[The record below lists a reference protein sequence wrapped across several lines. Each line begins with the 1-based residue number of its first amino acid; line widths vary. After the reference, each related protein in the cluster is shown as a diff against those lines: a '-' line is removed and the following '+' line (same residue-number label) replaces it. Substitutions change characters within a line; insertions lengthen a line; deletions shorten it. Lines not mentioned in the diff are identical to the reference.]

1 MQAEFSFLHSMCT
14 LYNISRRLTRYV
26 SLNVA
31 QERVGRVGGVRNL
44 GQVVVGVSTDGS
56 FPTTTPLMPKI
67 SKANKTYAQ
76 EMAAKWHKYERFM
89 AKRTALIRTYP
100 NYQDVMNTTYQEA
113 ATLPVNFM
121 PKDQAER
128 DEFAGQMEE
137 CIRTLESSDELLDH
151 FRVASAAFFLCRKI
165 QHDTIDRGE
174 QVHLETLRAKTALH
188 RAHPYAL
195 EKHPLPGI
203 TTRSSRLTSS
213 VSSLSPAVTSNTI
226 TSNPSR
232 PTGRKDTPVKLS
244 NPSLTPMP
252 PLAPQ
257 LPHRENEHVR
267 APLAMPVEDP
277 FTWDKV
283 NQESATPVSSQQIQ
297 QWRQSPAT
305 FPLNQ
310 MFIGD
315 VDGNEEAFKVVAFM
329 DVGSEKV
336 FYVQLVDEDEAIAY
350 SDKQRFSSSWRV

>member
-1 MQAEFSFLHSMCT
+1 
-14 LYNISRRLTRYV
+14 
-26 SLNVA
+26 
-31 QERVGRVGGVRNL
+31 
-44 GQVVVGVSTDGS
+44 
-56 FPTTTPLMPKI
+56 MPKI

-174 QVHLETLRAKTALH
+174 QVHLETLRAKTALQYVSRSMPH
-188 RAHPYAL
+188 TTLVSTDSRIPTFSRAHPYAL

-232 PTGRKDTPVKLS
+232 PTRRKDTPVKLS

-257 LPHRENEHVR
+257 LPRRENEHVR

-350 SDKQRFSSSWRV
+350 SDKFFFELFEEARAVEMN